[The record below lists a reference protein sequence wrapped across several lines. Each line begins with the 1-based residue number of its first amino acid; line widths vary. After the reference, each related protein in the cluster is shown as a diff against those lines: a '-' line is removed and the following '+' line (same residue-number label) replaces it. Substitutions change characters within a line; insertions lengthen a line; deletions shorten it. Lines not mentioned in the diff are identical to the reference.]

1 MVVNAAR
8 YASESIAAACDWAY
22 KGVDED
28 STLEGSTMNAL
39 NTV

>member
-28 STLEGSTMNAL
+28 STLEGSTKNAL